1 MEMSA
6 DQFDKAD
13 FPEDAASASDDSASP
28 NEDATPDALR
38 PQEIPRVEGE
48 PLPPRPR
55 EQALPEKDD
64 DRFFDRWVVDKARIL
79 GGRAVRQP
87 ALDKLK
93 QTVRGF
99 AEWRSLRHV
108 PEAERHSESDRA
120 LIASTPERIK
130 YLEAKSV
137 RLEGKAEETARE
149 ATRAEAEVEESAE
162 AIAALP
168 PALRGS
174 EADGSLLG
182 LSNLV
187 VFGVDFYV
195 IQVALQTIPGTTVDH
210 RLTAGALG
218 LGAVLIGDIL
228 GWIAAAGSFRP
239 DGSVQRPRPATIAAV
254 ASLLILAIWFFGEL
268 GVFREFGL
276 EAAKDEG
283 PEFGSPTFFT
293 IAQILFLI
301 GSAVASFSFFGRRA
315 GRELQAE
322 HQQAIGKRDEL
333 KREVKAL
340 RAEAAEASTAASE
353 APSLQLAAEE
363 RIRSR
368 ERIAEGKANHD
379 LKQGEYL
386 ESLVVPEYMRER
398 AAVESGIYRW
408 QFGEDR
414 EGSQLSL
421 LGIAPAILATL
432 AAGGITYWVMDSL
445 LISVITA
452 GIVAVAFVLA
462 ISGGNGER
470 PERERWRYVAHLF
483 PSAREVGERAGDI
496 ERLVSTEDTPDAPQ
510 NGNGTGNGR
519 SRRVTKDML
528 QERMQKAKEILDG
541 EDE

>member
-1 MEMSA
+1 MA
-6 DQFDKAD
+6 PDQFDKAD

-28 NEDATPDALR
+28 QEDPTPDALR
-38 PQEIPRVEGE
+38 PQELPRVERE
-48 PLPPRPR
+48 PLPPRQR

-93 QTVRGF
+93 QTIRGF
-99 AEWRSLRHV
+99 AEWRSLRHA
-108 PEAERHSESDRA
+108 PDAERQSETDKA
-120 LIASTPERIK
+120 LVASTPERIK
-130 YLEAKSV
+130 YLEAKAV
-137 RLEGKAEETARE
+137 RLEAKAEETARE
-149 ATRAEAEVEESAE
+149 ATRADAEVEENTE

-174 EADGSLLG
+174 EADGGLLG
-182 LSNLV
+182 LANLV

-195 IQVALQTIPGTTVDH
+195 IQVALQTIPGTPVDH

-228 GWIAAAGSFRP
+228 GWIAAAGSIRP

-254 ASLLILAIWFFGEL
+254 AGLLILAIWFFGEL

-276 EAAKDEG
+276 EAAKDKG

-301 GSAVASFSFFGRRA
+301 GSAVASFSFFGRRS
-315 GRELQAE
+315 GRELQVA
-322 HQQAIGKRDEL
+322 HQHAISKRDGL

-340 RAEAAEASTAASE
+340 RAEAAEASSAASE
-353 APSLQLAAEE
+353 APSLRLAAEE

-368 ERIAEGKANHD
+368 ERIAEGKSKHD

-386 ESLVVPEYMRER
+386 ENLVIPEYMRER
-398 AAVESGIYRW
+398 AAVESGIYHW
-408 QFGEDR
+408 QFGEHR
-414 EGSQLSL
+414 ERSQLSL
-421 LGIAPAILATL
+421 LGIAPAVLATL
-432 AAGGITYWVMDSL
+432 AAGGVTYWVIGSV

-452 GIVAVAFVLA
+452 GIVAAAFVLA
-462 ISGGNGER
+462 ISGGNGEA
-470 PERERWRYVAHLF
+470 PERDRWRYVARLF
-483 PSAREVGERAGDI
+483 RSAREDGERAGDI
-496 ERLVSTEDTPDAPQ
+496 ECLVSTDDVPDAAED
-510 NGNGTGNGR
+510 GNGTGDGR
-519 SRRVTKDML
+519 DKRVTKEVM
-528 QERMQKAKEILDG
+528 QERIQKAKEILDG